1 MQQTIQRKQLVEAD
15 VLTISE
21 QRIAEDLYNNS
32 DLSPL
37 SFYPKTDHYAVAC
50 RKGELF
56 VYFTAISSRFR
67 NMIVSKTDRCD
78 DI

>member
-37 SFYPKTDHYAVAC
+37 PFYLKTDHYAVAC
-50 RKGELF
+50 HKGELF